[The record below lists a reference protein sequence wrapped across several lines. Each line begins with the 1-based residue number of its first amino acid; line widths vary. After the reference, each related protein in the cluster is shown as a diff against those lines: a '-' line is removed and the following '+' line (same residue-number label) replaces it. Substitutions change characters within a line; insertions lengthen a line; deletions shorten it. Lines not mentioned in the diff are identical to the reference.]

1 MHAACALV
9 RHRRRL
15 AVTIGTAL
23 LLCACVFSQARAESN
38 TDNSGALAAVARLD
52 FTVNIGKFMFLR
64 VGTVGS
70 GINTVTF
77 DLSPTIAPGAVS
89 PLPGSNVPINWDG
102 SAPVFSVAA
111 TGHVVP
117 VEVRSNAGQVS
128 LRATTTAALTSG
140 SDTIP
145 MSHISVTSN
154 NADLPAPVLVNTGT
168 GSGVNVTGS
177 TFGNLVT
184 VRAADWTFGYAPTPA
199 TLPAAGNYSGQITF
213 SASAP

>member
-64 VGTVGS
+64 VGAVGP
-70 GINTVTF
+70 INTVTF